1 MEIPADALGSEES
14 YKLISGCVVPRPI
27 AWVSTANEDGGTNLA
42 PFSAFTF
49 VCAYPPMLG
58 FNIAPRLGQR
68 KDTIRNIVR
77 TNEYVIHIADET
89 LVNELHQSSFDYAEN
104 VSETEMLGLET
115 VASSKVGARRLAA
128 APISMECRLTSITDF
143 SGTGAEFVVGKVLA
157 FHVRDDLLNG
167 VKIDSS
173 RLRPLC
179 RLAGPNY
186 ASLGETITRQ
196 AQPGCAAGV

>member
-1 MEIPADALGSEES
+1 MEFFAESLDKDES

-27 AWVSTANEDGGTNLA
+27 AWVSTLNQDGGTNLA

-49 VCAYPPMLG
+49 VCTYPPMLG
-58 FNIAPRLGQR
+58 FNIGPKLGRR
-68 KDTIRNIVR
+68 KDTARNIVR
-77 TNEYVIHIADET
+77 TNEYVVNIADQT
-89 LVNELHQSSFDYAEN
+89 MVNDLHQSSFEYPED
-104 VSETEMLGLET
+104 VSETEMLGLKT
-115 VASSKVGARRLAA
+115 VASTRVCVPRLDV

-157 FHVRDDLLNG
+157 FHVRDDLVNG

-186 ASLGETITRQ
+186 AGLGETITMLTS
-196 AQPGCAAGV
+196 PL